1 MSVRTLTLNDD
12 PEQVLQ
18 DLNAAFDGTTQTDL
32 NAGKIAGKNAG
43 NSANNI
49 LVLDSNGLIPLANIP
64 NELTGKNAA
73 TATNT
78 ILANEAKGDTRF
90 QLCGSGNGGTT
101 SLTAGTITPIY
112 TMRVFIPTGKSLVL
126 KRVRFSMCYSDFRF
140 QLSVSEGGETWLSA
154 TSSGEE
160 TPNTVLTSVSNTAV
174 LLRGYAKNVS
184 ASTQSLPVQNHW
196 WLDLSIE

>member
-1 MSVRTLTLNDD
+1 MTVRVLTLTDD
-12 PEQVLQ
+12 PEQALQ
-18 DLNAAFDGTTQTDL
+18 DINAVFDGTTQTAIKAGDVKDSINGVVL
-32 NAGKIAGKNAG
+32 EEIFESDGMTVKKATNA
-43 NSANNI
+43 
-49 LVLDSNGLIPLANIP
+49 D
-64 NELTGKNAA
+64 
-73 TATNT
+73 TAT
-78 ILANEAKGDTRF
+78 IANEAKGDTRF

-112 TMRVFIPTGKSLVL
+112 IMRVFIPTGKSLVL

-160 TPNTVLTSVSNTAV
+160 TPNTVLTSVSNTTV